1 MSGMHIVLNGENS
14 EEKLECLTKQLEQG
28 IIDVFNSDTYKRYL
42 SVMSRFHSYSYR
54 NCLLIAMQK
63 PDATLV
69 KGYKS
74 WENDKEIGRKVK
86 PEERKNHIKI
96 ILGYNKKGYKYQDK
110 INPDTNKPFLDSNG
124 KPIKE
129 KVKFYYPKY
138 KVGYVY
144 DVSQTEGKELP
155 SLGVKELNGE
165 VINYDIFL
173 QALKRV
179 SPVPI
184 EFEDIGTNARGYY
197 HLIDKRIVIQSG
209 MSELQTLKTAIHEI
223 THARLHD
230 KDKLQD
236 QQDQPDQVTKEV
248 QAESSAFVIC
258 KYFGLDTSDYSFG
271 YIAGWSHD
279 KDLEVL
285 KQSLSVIS
293 DNSTEM
299 IDNIIVVMDNLVKD
313 KIKSMSMRI
322 NDLFETND
330 PYNYRADNKNENI
343 KAIEKQ
349 LLEFNDKNCNEIMK
363 QLDEISIQKSDIE
376 LSRLTE
382 EISSVCELHQNLSKV
397 KSIKGNNKDKYHQVK
412 EKEDFAR

>member
-110 INPDTNKPFLDSNG
+110 INPDTNEPFLDSNG

-129 KVKFYYPKY
+129 KVKFYYHKY

-223 THARLHD
+223 IHARLHD

-236 QQDQPDQVTKEV
+236 QQDQPDQVTREV

-299 IDNIIVVMDNLVKD
+299 IDNIIVVMDKNYLV
-313 KIKSMSMRI
+313 
-322 NDLFETND
+322 
-330 PYNYRADNKNENI
+330 
-343 KAIEKQ
+343 
-349 LLEFNDKNCNEIMK
+349 
-363 QLDEISIQKSDIE
+363 
-376 LSRLTE
+376 
-382 EISSVCELHQNLSKV
+382 
-397 KSIKGNNKDKYHQVK
+397 
-412 EKEDFAR
+412 